1 MSGRYPCWEA
11 DGRHWPNRAHSS
23 FVAADDYDWHV
34 QRMEP
39 ATDNSVGNTK
49 ANAPVCLLLHGTGAA
64 THSWRDIMP
73 LLASDY
79 RVIAPDLPGHGF
91 TRTNLRRAVSLPQ
104 MAASVAALLATVD
117 AKPDLIVGHSAGAAI
132 ALQLALDQGWQVP
145 IVGLNPALMPFPGL
159 AAKIFPQLA
168 KLLFTNPFAAPILAG
183 IARGP
188 GETERFLRRATGS
201 AIDAKGTRYYQLL
214 FSRSAHCDG
223 AIRMMASWRLEP
235 LQARLP
241 GYTAPLLLV
250 HGGNDQAIARSAV
263 VRAATLLPGCE
274 TVELP
279 KLGHLAHEEAPEAL
293 AAIIAQFAMR
303 HQLA

>member
-1 MSGRYPCWEA
+1 MSGRYPSWET
-11 DGRHWPNRAHSS
+11 DGRDWPNRAHSR
-23 FVAADDYDWHV
+23 FVAADGYDWHV
-34 QRMEP
+34 QRRGP
-39 ATDNSVGNTK
+39 VTDNAVSNATAK
-49 ANAPVCLLLHGTGAA
+49 APVCLLLHGTGAA

-73 LLASDY
+73 LLGSDY

-91 TRTNLRRAVSLPQ
+91 TRTNLRRAVSLPM
-104 MAASVAALLATVD
+104 MAASVAALLAKLD

-168 KLLFTNPFAAPILAG
+168 RLLFANPFAAPILAN

-201 AIDAKGTRYYQLL
+201 VIDAEGARCYRLL

-241 GYTAPLLLV
+241 GYAAPLLLV

-263 VRAATLLPGCE
+263 AQAAALKAGCE

-279 KLGHLAHEEAPEAL
+279 KLGHLAHEEAPGEV

-303 HQLA
+303 RQKA